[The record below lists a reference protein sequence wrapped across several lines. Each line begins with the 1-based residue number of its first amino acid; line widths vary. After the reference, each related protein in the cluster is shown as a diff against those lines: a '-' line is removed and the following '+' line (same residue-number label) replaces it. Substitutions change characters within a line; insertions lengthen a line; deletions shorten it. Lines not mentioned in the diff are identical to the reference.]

1 VHTDKKF
8 EDQAMVESTLRTA
21 LLCKRREILD
31 RISQLSGHVGARAEP
46 YSSDAD
52 ERAIELENLDVL
64 FEIDS
69 ASRLELGQINHALER
84 MDDGTYGRCR
94 RCGQPI
100 DPLRQQ
106 ALPYTDTCMACA
118 T

>member
-1 VHTDKKF
+1 
-8 EDQAMVESTLRTA
+8 MNESIFRA
-21 LLCKRREILD
+21 QLLGKRREILD
-31 RISQLSGHVGARAEP
+31 RIAQLSGDVGARAEP
-46 YSSDAD
+46 YSSDSG

-94 RCGQPI
+94 VCGQPI

-106 ALPYTDTCMACA
+106 ALPYADTCMACA
-118 T
+118 S